1 VKQNQLKVAIVR
13 SSFFDGSKEK
23 RVYYLVGIFAFTSM
37 SNLYY
42 LVDEEVDPLQCEYKE
57 IESGGFCVQDT
68 IDEDNF
74 IHQGYLT
81 SSLSMM
87 HEVEGTDWK
96 DVNRD

>member
-1 VKQNQLKVAIVR
+1 MKQVKSQVAIVR

-37 SNLYY
+37 RNLYY

-81 SSLSMM
+81 SSISMM

-96 DVNRD
+96 EISYD

>member
-1 VKQNQLKVAIVR
+1 
-13 SSFFDGSKEK
+13 
-23 RVYYLVGIFAFTSM
+23 
-37 SNLYY
+37 
-42 LVDEEVDPLQCEYKE
+42 
-57 IESGGFCVQDT
+57 VQDT

>member
-1 VKQNQLKVAIVR
+1 MKQNQLKVAIVR